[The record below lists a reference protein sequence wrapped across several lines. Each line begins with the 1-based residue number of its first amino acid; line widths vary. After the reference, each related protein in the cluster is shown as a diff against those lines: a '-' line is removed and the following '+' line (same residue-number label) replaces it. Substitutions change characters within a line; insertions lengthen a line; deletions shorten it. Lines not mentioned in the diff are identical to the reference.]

1 MNKLNIIKSLF
12 SFALL
17 IFSPLRGMAQEALN
31 QDFLR
36 NIGKIYVVV
45 AVIVIIFIGIILFL
59 VILERRIH
67 KIEKQIIDNE

>member
-1 MNKLNIIKSLF
+1 
-12 SFALL
+12 
-17 IFSPLRGMAQEALN
+17 
-31 QDFLR
+31 
-36 NIGKIYVVV
+36 VVV